1 MTKKKVKYLDK
12 NNKEISKEKFEKTF
26 LKSIVKSL

>member
-12 NNKEISKEKFEKTF
+12 NNKEISQEKFEETF
-26 LKSIVKSL
+26 LKRIVKSL

>member
-12 NNKEISKEKFEKTF
+12 NNKEISQEKFEET
-26 LKSIVKSL
+26 IVKSL

>member
-12 NNKEISKEKFEKTF
+12 NNKEISQEKFEETF